1 MAFNPFVGRTK
12 VQLEAD
18 LAAAQADL
26 AAGKQ
31 VSRVTVPGIDVTNA
45 MELTITDRIKFI
57 LRALNKL
64 DPVNYPASDTSQASV
79 TRISFGTVSTT
90 QQ

>member
-1 MAFNPFVGRTK
+1 MAINYFLGRSQP
-12 VQLEAD
+12 QLEAD
-18 LAAAQADL
+18 LAAAQSDL

-31 VSRVTVPGIDVTNA
+31 ISRATVPGIDVTNA

-57 LRALNKL
+57 LIALSRL
-64 DPVNYPASDTSQASV
+64 DPVTYPPQMQSSI
-79 TRISFGTVSTT
+79 TRIAFGSVVPPV